1 MKNNSTDYRFTL
13 TGLLSLISVLAYAP
27 AVRAGELLQF
37 KTEVNIKTINNLEV
51 DNSDTPPENK
61 WLNSTKSFSINE
73 FIEPTVKFVSY
84 EQWQLS
90 QSHNQTSENV
100 DEEKWPEPVEDSQTF
115 WLLLVDQLEFRTND
129 GEDTFNW
136 DALSW
141 VGGDYQKL
149 WIKTEGDIGL
159 ESGDGEAELQLLYG
173 KLIAPYWD
181 FQAGIK
187 YDQVY
192 SSDGGPGRASGVIGI
207 QGLAPYFFEVDAA
220 IFVSQD
226 GDVSG
231 RLQTEYQ
238 LLLSQRLILQPEFE
252 TNIAIQQVEEFGVG
266 SGIND
271 IELGLRLRYEFSRQF
286 APYIGIN
293 WTHKFGETAELAEEE
308 DESTDNFSFVGGLRL
323 LF

>member
-1 MKNNSTDYRFTL
+1 MKNNSTDYRSTL
-13 TGLLSLISVLAYAP
+13 TGLLGIISVLAYAP
-27 AVRAGELLQF
+27 AIQAGELPQL
-37 KTEVNIKTINNLEV
+37 KTEVSIETFNLEV

-61 WLNSTKSFSINE
+61 LPKLTESFLINE
-73 FIEPTVKFVSY
+73 SIEPAVKIVNY

-90 QSHNQTSENV
+90 QRHNQTSESI
-100 DEEKWPEPVEDSQTF
+100 DEEKWPEPVEDSQIF
-115 WLLLVDQLEFRTND
+115 WLLLVDQLEFRGND

-141 VGGDYQKL
+141 IGGDYQRL
-149 WIKTEGDIGL
+149 WIKTEGDVGL

-207 QGLAPYFFEVDAA
+207 QGLAPYLFEVDGSL
-220 IFVSQD
+220 FVSQD
-226 GDVSG
+226 GDVSA
-231 RLQTEYQ
+231 RFSAEYQ

-252 TNIAIQQVEEFGVG
+252 TNIAIQKVEEFGVG
-266 SGIND
+266 SGLND
-271 IELGLRLRYEFSRQF
+271 LELGLRLRYEISRKF
-286 APYIGIN
+286 APYVGIN
-293 WTHKFGETAELAEEE
+293 WTRKFGDTAELAEEE
-308 DESTDNFSFVGGLRL
+308 GESTDNFSFVGGLRL